1 MLKVFAALARM
12 LQVSNFELRIGWRY
26 LYGHQRDRLMT
37 VAALVS
43 LAFTGL
49 SALMLALSSGAN
61 PLAVIAVVVGLI
73 ATSVFGLLALFSVFI
88 SVSVLGVALGVA
100 ALTIVLAVTTGFE
113 AQFREKV
120 LGVNAHVIVQKSQ
133 STFAEYRDVMDKAK
147 AIDPDVLAVQPFIFA
162 EMLVTRGKGHLSGV
176 AIKGIDPELV
186 SGVLDLQKHMIE
198 GSVESLKKSAG
209 SDLAR
214 PITSPSQ
221 GGADAGADGRAA
233 PAGEPAGASSSEPG
247 GADGADGADDDGP
260 VDPGADPH
268 ANSPDEQL
276 PAIIMGKELAHKLR
290 AKVGDVVTVV
300 VPLSNID
307 FDTWRAKSSAPRTR
321 KFLVTGVFY
330 SGFDEYDRR
339 LMYTA
344 LENTQEL
351 IGRGDQVM
359 GVELKVKDVARA
371 AAIARKLEQKLGG
384 PPYQVEDWY
393 QLNHNLFT
401 ALRIQKAVLVV
412 ILTLIIA
419 VAAFNM
425 VSALTMIVTD
435 KTRDVAILKSM
446 GTQSTSVAAV
456 FQVMGLAIGGVGTL
470 LGVIIGLTTAVV
482 TRNYGYHLDPKV
494 YLIDRLPI
502 ELRPL
507 EVLLVIGVT
516 MIISL
521 LATIGP
527 ALSAASLRPVEGLRY
542 D

>member
-1 MLKVFAALARM
+1 MFKVFEALVRL
-12 LQVSNFELRIGWRY
+12 LQVSRFEVRVGWRY
-26 LYGHQRDRLMT
+26 LYGGRRDRLM
-37 VAALVS
+37 AMCALGAFGVTA
-43 LAFTGL
+43 LAG
-49 SALMLALSSGAN
+49 LALAMSSGAN
-61 PLAVIAVVVGLI
+61 PLAVIAVVLGMV
-73 ATSVFGLLALFSVFI
+73 ATSVFGLLALFSVFT

-186 SGVLDLQKHMIE
+186 GGVLDLQKHMIE
-198 GSVESLKKSAG
+198 GSVASLA
-209 SDLAR
+209 D
-214 PITSPSQ
+214 PS
-221 GGADAGADGRAA
+221 
-233 PAGEPAGASSSEPG
+233 
-247 GADGADGADDDGP
+247 DDDTP
-260 VDPGADPH
+260 S
-268 ANSPDEQL
+268 ANPLERL

-290 AKVGDVVTVV
+290 AKVGDIVTVV

-321 KFLVTGVFY
+321 KFRVTGVFY

-344 LENTQEL
+344 LRHTQEL
-351 IGRGDQVM
+351 VGRGDQVM
-359 GVELKVKDVARA
+359 GVELKVKDVGRA
-371 AAIARKLEQKLGG
+371 AAIARKLEKKLNG
-384 PPYQVEDWY
+384 PYQVEDWY
-393 QLNHNLFT
+393 ELNHNLFT

-425 VSALTMIVTD
+425 VSALTMMVTD
-435 KTRDVAILKSM
+435 KTRDIAILKSM
-446 GTQSTSVAAV
+446 GTQSFSVAAV
-456 FQVMGLAIGGVGTL
+456 FQVMGLAIGGVGTV
-470 LGVIIGLTTAVV
+470 LGVILGLTTAVV
-482 TRNYGYHLDPKV
+482 MRSYGYHLDPKV

-502 ELRPL
+502 ELRPA

-516 MIISL
+516 MGISL
-521 LATIGP
+521 IATIGP
-527 ALSAASLRPVEGLRY
+527 ALSAASLRPVDGLRY